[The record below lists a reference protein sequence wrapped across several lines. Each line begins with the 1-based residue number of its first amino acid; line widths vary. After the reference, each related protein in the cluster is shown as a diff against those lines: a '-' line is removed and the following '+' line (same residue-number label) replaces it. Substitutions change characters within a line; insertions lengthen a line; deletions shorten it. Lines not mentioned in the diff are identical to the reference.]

1 LDKRLKNTLRHVS
14 CHNALDGRTDAAAVQ
29 RVTEFVRSVGSTMIA
44 RSNAGFQSAAGRI
57 RRGKPELSG
66 MASNLPISQKSGS
79 RLRPAAAGLWRAKG
93 CLGYGVIFDT

>member
-1 LDKRLKNTLRHVS
+1 
-14 CHNALDGRTDAAAVQ
+14 
-29 RVTEFVRSVGSTMIA
+29 MIT

-66 MASNLPISQKSGS
+66 MASNLPISQTRCPLEESGS

-93 CLGYGVIFDT
+93 CLSYV